1 MSFRPRRHV
10 IGDLRPTRLTEGEVS
25 SVRVFLVFGER
36 RRLSIK
42 LVVRFS
48 DGRGRDMVQTAR
60 DKQQWRTV
68 VNIEVNGSSGVG
80 TEVGKGGLK

>member
-1 MSFRPRRHV
+1 
-10 IGDLRPTRLTEGEVS
+10 
-25 SVRVFLVFGER
+25 
-36 RRLSIK
+36 
-42 LVVRFS
+42 
-48 DGRGRDMVQTAR
+48 MVQTAR